1 MKKQLFVVALCGT
14 LLLGTGLNAMAF
26 EKGGR
31 GDGEGFRRGP
41 QAGCRMGAAS
51 DPWKGLLAKLD
62 LTESQQ
68 QEVKK
73 LTEGQRDKAK
83 EHRKQMIE
91 IRQQMRQA
99 MQPQS
104 FNEKTLRRLSAEQAK
119 IKTELMVTRAAT
131 RSKIY
136 ALLTPEQKELVDL
149 SAKLHRLQGPG
160 AQGRRDCSGPMGHR
174 GQSKK

>member
-14 LLLGTGLNAMAF
+14 LLLGSGLSVMAF
-26 EKGGR
+26 EKAGR

-51 DPWKGLLAKLD
+51 DPWKGLMAKLD
-62 LTESQQ
+62 LTEAQQ
-68 QEVKK
+68 QEVEK
-73 LTEGQRDKAK
+73 LTDGQREKAM
-83 EHRKQMIE
+83 EHRKQMSA

-104 FNEKTLRRLSAEQAK
+104 FNEKALRRLAAEQAK
-119 IKTELMVTRAAT
+119 IKTEWMVNRAVT

-136 ALLTPEQKELVDL
+136 ALLTAEQKELVDL

-160 AQGRRDCSGPMGHR
+160 AQGRRDCSGPMGYR
-174 GQSKK
+174 GPSKK